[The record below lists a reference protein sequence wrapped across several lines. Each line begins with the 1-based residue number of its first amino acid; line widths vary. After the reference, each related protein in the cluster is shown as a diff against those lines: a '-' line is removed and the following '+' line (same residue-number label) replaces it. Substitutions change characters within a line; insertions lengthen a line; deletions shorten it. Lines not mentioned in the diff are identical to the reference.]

1 MADPA
6 AAARRRQRRL
16 ALLAAGFGL
25 ATALVLLEIVLFAL
39 GRTGVVNIP
48 APRYGGDAY
57 WDGGHPEFGV
67 WHRPRTSWRHRTP
80 CFDVTYTANS
90 YGTRD
95 VERSRAADRP
105 RVVVLGDSFTEGWGV
120 PLERR
125 ATSLLETATGLEHL
139 NFGMSHFG
147 PYQELLVY
155 ERLVRPFA
163 HDAVLILVVPVNDFL
178 DLDIELA
185 RQVPGY
191 AYRYRPYLVGE
202 PPNLV
207 PYHWRENGAARLLR
221 RFTWTWNAALHAREA
236 WRGREEARRNRE
248 RTQATGELPSFFY
261 DAPEHSMRLLEE
273 VLGRL
278 REAVEGRPLAVAL
291 VPTLK
296 DLARR
301 HVSGGPSPLG
311 ARLAARG
318 ASDGYIVVDLLEAF
332 AASEARWDTF
342 FFPCDYHWNEAGNA
356 AAARH
361 LRARLEGSLY

>member
-1 MADPA
+1 M
-6 AAARRRQRRL
+6 
-16 ALLAAGFGL
+16 
-25 ATALVLLEIVLFAL
+25 LLEVVLFGL
-39 GRTGVVNIP
+39 GRTGMLNVP

-57 WDGGHPEFGV
+57 WDGGHPDFGV
-67 WHRPRTSWRHRTP
+67 WHRPRTSWRHQTP

-90 YGTRD
+90 YGARD
-95 VERSRAADRP
+95 AERSPSADSQ
-105 RVVVLGDSFTEGWGV
+105 RVIVLGDSFTEGWGV

-125 ATSLLETATGLEHL
+125 ATSLLEMATGLEHL

-155 ERLVRPFA
+155 ERLARPFA

-191 AYRYRPYLVGE
+191 AYRYRPYLVGD

-207 PYHWRENGAARLLR
+207 PYHWRENGASRFLR
-221 RFTWTWNAALHAREA
+221 RFTWSWNAALHAREL
-236 WRGREEARRNRE
+236 WRGREESRRNRDRRE
-248 RTQATGELPSFFY
+248 TTGELPSFFY
-261 DAPEHSMRLLEE
+261 DAPEPSVRLLEE

-278 REAVEGRPLAVAL
+278 RTAVEGRPLAVAL

-301 HVSGGPSPLG
+301 HVTGGPSPLG
-311 ARLAARG
+311 ARLVERG
-318 ASDGYIVVDLLEAF
+318 GADGYQVIDLLEAF
-332 AASEARWDTF
+332 FTSGERWDTF
-342 FFPCDYHWNEAGNA
+342 FFACDYHWNEAGNA

-361 LRARLEGSLY
+361 LGVSLAGGFYPVSR